1 MTLFTLFVLQSE
13 LAQEK
18 RAVDAALAEG
28 QMELTQLQQELAED
42 APLLPESQL
51 PAARE
56 EYIPSPP
63 GPDAVTAPTP
73 VPAPALEMLAQRS
86 QPSHSQSTYLPKTD
100 NETSAAP
107 GGVEVSNKRAKH
119 MPIETVPP
127 TTAAAGDAT
136 RSQPVAAGK
145 KNTKK
150 KRKL

>member
-1 MTLFTLFVLQSE
+1 MQSK

-51 PAARE
+51 PTARE
-56 EYIPSPP
+56 EYVPSPP
-63 GPDAVTAPTP
+63 NPDAVTVLA
-73 VPAPALEMLAQRS
+73 PAPALEMLAQHS
-86 QPSHSQSTYLPKTD
+86 QPNQSQRADLPITVD
-100 NETSAAP
+100 DQA
-107 GGVEVSNKRAKH
+107 VEVSNKRAKH
-119 MPIETVPP
+119 MPIETVAPI
-127 TTAAAGDAT
+127 TAAADEAT
-136 RSQPVAAGK
+136 QSQPVAAGK